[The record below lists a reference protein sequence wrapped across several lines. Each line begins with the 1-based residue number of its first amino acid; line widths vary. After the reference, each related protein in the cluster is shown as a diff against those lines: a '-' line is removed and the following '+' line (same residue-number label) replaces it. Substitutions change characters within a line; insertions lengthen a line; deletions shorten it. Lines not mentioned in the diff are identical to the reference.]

1 MQARVDRVIAKVRD
15 YHRRYFEEGDGTR
28 DVLIVAH
35 GHFNR
40 VLIARWVEFPICL
53 GEQPI
58 SSPFICP
65 AADRDYLGTHFNVEP
80 GSVGVLSYNHRSLKE
95 PALNALNLYA
105 DIL

>member
-1 MQARVDRVIAKVRD
+1 MQARVDNVIAKVRD
-15 YHRRYFEEGDGTR
+15 YHRKFFEEGEGRR

-40 VLIARWVEFPICL
+40 VLIARWVEFNLCL
-53 GEQPI
+53 GRPFCCYCVSCSDEPI
-58 SSPFICP
+58 I
-65 AADRDYLGTHFNVEP
+65 AGTHFNVEP
-80 GSVGVLSYNHRSLKE
+80 GSVAVLSYNHRSLKE